1 MRRPLLGGCF
11 LYEGR
16 GNPKKRLE
24 RRDRAKKKRQKPRFK
39 RLSSWLPPRHSCPVS
54 IHETTHTHRDTTH
67 THTPPRGWRARVL
80 CVQREVGGFREKV
93 IMILKEVYSRAYPES
108 ATCVQRFD
116 DSLNSAIRIT
126 YRISLR
132 SSSSREPRY
141 PLLRIVSFSLFC
153 SRNFVPIFRFLVVTF
168 FCCVIGRKKENEIS
182 DTPPPPP
189 PSRSLA
195 HLSAEREKRR
205 GGKGEKEI
213 APKMTGNKGV

>member
-1 MRRPLLGGCF
+1 
-11 LYEGR
+11 
-16 GNPKKRLE
+16 
-24 RRDRAKKKRQKPRFK
+24 
-39 RLSSWLPPRHSCPVS
+39 
-54 IHETTHTHRDTTH
+54 
-67 THTPPRGWRARVL
+67 
-80 CVQREVGGFREKV
+80 
-93 IMILKEVYSRAYPES
+93 
-108 ATCVQRFD
+108 
-116 DSLNSAIRIT
+116 
-126 YRISLR
+126 
-132 SSSSREPRY
+132 
-141 PLLRIVSFSLFC
+141 LFC